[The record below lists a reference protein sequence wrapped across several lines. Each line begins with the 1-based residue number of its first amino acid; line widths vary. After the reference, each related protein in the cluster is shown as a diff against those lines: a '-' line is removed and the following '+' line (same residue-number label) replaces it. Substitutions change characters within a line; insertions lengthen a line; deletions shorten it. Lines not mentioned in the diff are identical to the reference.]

1 MRCFVDHKYLTDL
14 SELGDIET
22 KAVLK
27 EMALAYRALGE
38 LKGLALTIPNQNILI
53 STLALQEAK
62 ASSEIEN
69 IVTTQDDLYQSNYP
83 AKSFIST
90 QSKEVHNY
98 ANALEIGY
106 NLVKDSGLLTNNIV
120 IEIQKTVE
128 ENSAGFR
135 TQAGTSLVNNL
146 TGEVIFTPPQESN
159 EVIRL
164 MTELEKFINDDSL
177 SKFDDLIKMAL
188 IHHRFETIH
197 PFYDGNGRT
206 GRIIN
211 VLYLVKQDILSSPIL
226 YLSRY
231 INRNKSEYY
240 GLLQAVRETGNWEPW
255 LIFMMKALNETAT
268 STSEI
273 IRSLVKLIADYK
285 KIIKSNLP
293 KIYSHELINNLFK
306 HPYTKIEFMV
316 AELGVH
322 RNSATKYLE
331 QLVELELLE
340 KHKRGK
346 ENYYLNKK
354 LLGLLTK

>member
-1 MRCFVDHKYLTDL
+1 MNKKYFRKL
-14 SELGDIET
+14 SDLGDIET

-27 EMALAYRALGE
+27 EMALAHRALGE

-83 AKSFIST
+83 SKNFIST
-90 QSKEVHNY
+90 QAKEVHNY
-98 ANALEIGY
+98 ARALEVGHK
-106 NLVKDSGLLTNNIV
+106 LVIDSGLLTNNTI
-120 IEIQKTVE
+120 IETQKTIE

-135 TQAGTSLVNNL
+135 TQTGTSLVNNL
-146 TGEVIFTPPQESN
+146 TGEVIFTPPQEAT

-164 MTELEKFINDDSL
+164 MTELEKFINDNEL
-177 SKFDDLIKMAL
+177 SNYDDLIKMAL

-211 VLYLVKQDILSSPIL
+211 VLYLVKQGILNTPIL

-231 INRNKSEYY
+231 INQNKANYY
-240 GLLQAVRETGNWEPW
+240 RLLQEVRQTSNWEPW
-255 LIFMMKALNETAT
+255 LIFMMKALDNTAQN
-268 STSEI
+268 TSEV
-273 IRSLVKLIADYK
+273 IRELVILMAEYK
-285 KIIKSNLP
+285 KIIKEKLP

-306 HPYTKIEFMV
+306 HPYTKIEFLV
-316 AELGVH
+316 EELGVH

-331 QLVELELLE
+331 QLIDVGLLE

-354 LLGLLTK
+354 LFFLLSN